1 MNIDA
6 GRVRAVFRKETRDY
20 RRNRFI
26 VFTMAA
32 VPMVIAPWAF
42 LSILLLPAAP
52 SGTVNAGVG
61 LSMLLLLFVPAV
73 MPVGIAAY
81 AVVGERD
88 QGTLE
93 PVLTTPIRRE
103 ELVIGKA
110 LAEVVPTLTL
120 SYAIFGL
127 FLACVAL
134 FSRAAVASAVFRA
147 PVLLALGLFSPLL
160 ATWSIWV
167 GIAVSARSRDVR
179 VAQQLATFAS
189 FPPMAVTA
197 LMAFRV
203 VPQSLAVAVGLAV
216 GLLVVDSLG
225 WRVVSAVLDR
235 ERLVTRS

>member
-1 MNIDA
+1 
-6 GRVRAVFRKETRDY
+6 
-20 RRNRFI
+20 
-26 VFTMAA
+26 MAA

-61 LSMLLLLFVPAV
+61 LSMLLLLLVPAV

-134 FSRAAVASAVFRA
+134 FSRGGSLAPAVFRA

-167 GIAVSARSRDVR
+167 GIVVSARSRER
-179 VAQQLATFAS
+179 QGGAELATFPRIPYFGRDGAHGLPRRTPEPRRGRGPCGRAARS
-189 FPPMAVTA
+189 RQPRLAGRVGGA
-197 LMAFRV
+197 LPRALGDKVMRTGEAGYT
-203 VPQSLAVAVGLAV
+203 SL
-216 GLLVVDSLG
+216 
-225 WRVVSAVLDR
+225 
-235 ERLVTRS
+235 RSP